1 MGCIPFLSPS
11 AGGATAAPWPS
22 LTWAHDDIA
31 VSNYSQGGTLPSPD
45 DDNDNDDVMSSSSSA
60 PVLEGAITGQ
70 EMGVD
75 LYLPDP

>member
-11 AGGATAAPWPS
+11 AGGATAAPWRS

-31 VSNYSQGGTLPSPD
+31 VSKYSQGGTLPSPD
-45 DDNDNDDVMSSSSSA
+45 DDDDVMSSSSSA

-75 LYLPDP
+75 LYPSDP